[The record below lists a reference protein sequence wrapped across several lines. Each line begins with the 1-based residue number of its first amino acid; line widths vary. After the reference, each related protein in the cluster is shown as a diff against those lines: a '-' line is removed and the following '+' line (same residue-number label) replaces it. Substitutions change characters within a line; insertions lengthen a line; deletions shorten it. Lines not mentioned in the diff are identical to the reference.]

1 MPKTADTEPRLSQTD
16 PEDFRVRAAR
26 EKREKMR
33 RRLLDATLLVCSRE
47 TYRKPAMID
56 DVLEE
61 AEVSRGTVYNY
72 FSSLEEAIDELGREL
87 MVEMVTHVAEVLQR
101 LPQPAQRAV
110 AGPLMYLKHAA
121 QDPQWG
127 LFVLRFDHLSELNS
141 KSLIRYSVARD
152 LLVAQKA
159 GVLNFPLLEPALDL
173 LVGSCRQAVLRF
185 VSGGRRDHDYI
196 QSLLVMNMVALGMSK
211 RSAQSA
217 VKSTWEQLQAMP
229 RAGAQGQP

>member
-1 MPKTADTEPRLSQTD
+1 MPKTADTDPRLLETE
-16 PEDFRVRAAR
+16 PEDFRVRTAR

-33 RRLLDATLLVCSRE
+33 RRLLDATLHVCSRE

-56 DVLEE
+56 DVLAA
-61 AEVSRGTVYNY
+61 AEVSRGTFYNY
-72 FSSLEEAIDELGREL
+72 FTSLEEAIDELGREL
-87 MVEMVTHVAEVLQR
+87 MLEMVANVAEVLQR

-110 AGPLMYLKHAA
+110 AGPLMYLVRAA

-141 KSLIRYSVARD
+141 KSLIRHAVARD